1 MSVAARLRFSAVPE
15 VRAAR
20 EDEVDDVVDL
30 LSRAA
35 FGPTVARLIAF
46 PSSHP
51 DGDLLVARAGRQLV
65 GAVGC
70 MSFGTTGWIG
80 ALGVAPRVRR
90 RGLGTE
96 LTESAVARLHERGAE
111 TVLLFATD
119 MGRPVYERLGFVPE
133 GGATAWRG
141 TAGGASGGLTVRR
154 LTDADRPALARLDG
168 EATGEA
174 RSALL
179 AELVPLTG
187 LAAERDGEVIGWAS
201 RSPYGAGVAICAREL
216 EAGTALMGAA
226 ARTPTTLVV
235 PDANVGAGQAL
246 RRWGFHSASAGER
259 MRLGPPVAWRPDRQF
274 GLFNLFWG

>member
-1 MSVAARLRFSAVPE
+1 MSVSARLRFSAVPE

-20 EDEVDDVVDL
+20 EDEVDEVVDL
-30 LSRAA
+30 LARAA

-46 PSSHP
+46 PRSHE
-51 DGDLLVARAGRQLV
+51 DGDLFVARAGRQLV

-70 MSFGTTGWIG
+70 MSFGATGWIG
-80 ALGVAPRVRR
+80 ALGVAPRARR

-96 LTESAVARLHERGAE
+96 LTESAVACLRERGAT

-141 TAGGASGGLTVRR
+141 TAGAARAELTVRR
-154 LTDADRPALARLDG
+154 LGERDRPEVARLDG

-174 RSALL
+174 RRALL
-179 AELVPLTG
+179 DELLPLTG
-187 LAAERDGEVIGWAS
+187 LAAERDEVLVGWAA
-201 RSPYGAGVAICAREL
+201 RSPYGAGVAICASEP
-216 EAGTALMGAA
+216 EAGTALMAAA

-235 PDANVGAGQAL
+235 PDANAGAGQTL